1 MIDTAMNLQDD
12 RFIDRRTLCAHRF
25 EPTSSGPARTC
36 GSPAL
41 RDQKFCYYHHH
52 PTRKPIPS
60 PKSGQDARRARR
72 IARQSFALTPPTSRA
87 ALQRSLGEV
96 IQRVA
101 ANQLDLRR
109 AELILNGLKL
119 AGQNLSPE

>member
-1 MIDTAMNLQDD
+1 MNETAMNPKDD
-12 RFIDRRTLCAHRF
+12 LFIDRRTLCTHRF
-25 EPTSSGPARTC
+25 EPTASAPARTC

-41 RDQKFCYYHHH
+41 RDQRFCYYHH
-52 PTRKPIPS
+52 PTRKPVLS
-60 PKSGQDARRARR
+60 PQSGRDARRARR
-72 IARQSFALTPPTSRA
+72 IARQSFALTPPTNRA
-87 ALQRSLGEV
+87 ALQRSLSEV

-119 AGQNLSPE
+119 AGQNLSPL